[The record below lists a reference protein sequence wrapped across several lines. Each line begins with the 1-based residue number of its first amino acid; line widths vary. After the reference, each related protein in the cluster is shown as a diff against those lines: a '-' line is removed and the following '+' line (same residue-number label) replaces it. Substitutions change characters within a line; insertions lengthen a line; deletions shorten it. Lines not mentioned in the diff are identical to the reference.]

1 MPPQSG
7 SWFWK
12 SQFPFAS
19 HQPIMSPDKHLSPQ
33 SFPSQPWTLHG
44 FISGCTHAPLP
55 LQIPGRFPEVEL
67 SQSVMQDSPQGF
79 PVHVPFSPKHLLQ
92 INWIQISVC
101 LVITTIII
109 CKFEC
114 EVFLDYTW
122 RFLQLFVAAIFLTHT
137 TLQFHRLI
145 TYFMTSKIGFS
156 GGVFNKYTTSDPQW
170 KPQPN
175 YIGIKIDI

>member
-67 SQSVMQDSPQGF
+67 SQAVMQDSPQGF

-101 LVITTIII
+101 VVIISYVSLNAK
-109 CKFEC
+109 C
-114 EVFLDYTW
+114 
-122 RFLQLFVAAIFLTHT
+122 FLTIPEGSFNSL
-137 TLQFHRLI
+137 LQP
-145 TYFMTSKIGFS
+145 FS
-156 GGVFNKYTTSDPQW
+156 W
-170 KPQPN
+170 HIQPCN
-175 YIGIKIDI
+175 SIVWLCILWHPR